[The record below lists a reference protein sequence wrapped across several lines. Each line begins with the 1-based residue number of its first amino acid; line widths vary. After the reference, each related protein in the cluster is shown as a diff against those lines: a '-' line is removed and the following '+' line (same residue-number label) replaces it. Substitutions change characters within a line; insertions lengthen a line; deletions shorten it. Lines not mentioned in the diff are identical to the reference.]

1 MDANLR
7 IVREACIQINIK
19 NNIVTV
25 ITEYALVHNILVLFL
40 RARKYAVGGKLAGVL
55 LEEVG

>member
-1 MDANLR
+1 MR

-25 ITEYALVHNILVLFL
+25 ITAYALVHNILVLFL